1 MARLFVILVLGLAAL
16 AGRPGAAQIP
26 GQAVP
31 GTEDVGL
38 DQNLGQKLPLDL
50 AFTDETGRA
59 VRLGDYFGT
68 TGQPVLL
75 TLVYY
80 DCPMLCH
87 VLLDGLTESLRTV
100 PAMPGKDYTLV
111 TVSFNPNNSSEQ
123 ALAQKAKNVADVQ
136 RGDEV
141 GQGWHFLTGSQAN
154 ILALADAA
162 GFRYRW
168 DEETKQYAHPATLI
182 FVAPDGTITRYL
194 PGVRFNPTDVRLALR
209 EASQGKVG
217 SVFDAFLMLCFQ
229 YSPHEAR
236 YTLSVMKTLRLAG
249 GATVALIALLVVAL
263 ARRHVSR
270 SPLSSV

>member
-1 MARLFVILVLGLAAL
+1 MARWFTLFALCLAAL
-16 AGRPGAAQIP
+16 AGVPAAAQVP
-26 GQAVP
+26 GQDVP
-31 GTEDVGL
+31 GTEGVGL

-50 AFTDETGRA
+50 AFTDETGKA
-59 VRLGDYFGT
+59 VRLGDYFGQK
-68 TGQPVLL
+68 GHPVLL

-87 VLLDGLTESLRTV
+87 VLLDGLTESLRNV
-100 PAMPGKDYTLV
+100 PAMPGKDFTLV
-111 TVSFNPNNSSEQ
+111 TVSFNPDNTAQQ
-123 ALAQKAKNVADVQ
+123 AQAQKAKNVTDMQ

-141 GQGWHFLTGSQAN
+141 GQGWHFLTGSQQN

-168 DEETKQYAHPATLI
+168 DDETKQFAHPATLI

-194 PGVRFNPTDVRLALR
+194 PGVRFDPTDVRLALR
-209 EASQGKVG
+209 EASQGTVG
-217 SVFDAFLMLCFQ
+217 SIYDAFLMLCFQ

-249 GATVALIALLVVAL
+249 GSTVALLVLLVVVL
-263 ARRHVSR
+263 ARRHASR